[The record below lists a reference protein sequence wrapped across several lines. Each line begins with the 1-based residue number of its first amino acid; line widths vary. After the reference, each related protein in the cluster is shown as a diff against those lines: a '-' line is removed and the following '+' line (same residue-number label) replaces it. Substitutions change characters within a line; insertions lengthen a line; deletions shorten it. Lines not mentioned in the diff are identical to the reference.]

1 MGSIR
6 LRVAVIQNYSSAE
19 QGGGRMIENISRL
32 VRCSKP
38 NAEIHVYAPIDGE
51 PFPDLYGYGL
61 VILTGGPFSLLQDEK
76 PSWVTETLDF
86 IRHASMHPAK
96 PKLLGIC
103 WGHQAAALA
112 LGGSVEELK
121 TGPCIGVE
129 TISLT
134 STGAAFF
141 NAGSLNIHK
150 NHRLAVVDAG
160 PRLSRLAANYEILA
174 SEDGQIVTLQGHP
187 ELDAAL
193 SQLFVHADGLSC
205 SLLPGLKGIHAPHDG
220 EAIFASIMRWA
231 ISTSDEIS

>member
-1 MGSIR
+1 MSSIR
-6 LRVAVIQNYSSAE
+6 PRVAVIQNYSSAE

-86 IRHASMHPAK
+86 IRHASTHPAK

-121 TGPCIGVE
+121 TGPC
-129 TISLT
+129 
-134 STGAAFF
+134 
-141 NAGSLNIHK
+141 NIHK

-160 PRLSRLAANYEILA
+160 PRLSRLAANHEILT